1 MLVGLS
7 LSIVRILMTF
17 GESRVIGV
25 QGGGWDGVLV
35 GLDGCGVLGMGL
47 CERAKSGRR
56 LSRGYGSQQ
65 RLRG

>member
-35 GLDGCGVLGMGL
+35 GLDGCG
-47 CERAKSGRR
+47 GR
-56 LSRGYGSQQ
+56 
-65 RLRG
+65 